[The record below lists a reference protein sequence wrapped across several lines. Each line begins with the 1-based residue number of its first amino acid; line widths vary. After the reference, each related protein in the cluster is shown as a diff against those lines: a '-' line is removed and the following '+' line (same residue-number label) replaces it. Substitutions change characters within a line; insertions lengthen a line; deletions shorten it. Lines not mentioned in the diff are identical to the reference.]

1 MNKNR
6 QTTLF
11 RYWTT
16 RYLIT
21 LCVGLLVIGIA
32 SSLWINYNETQKR
45 LDFMRLTAG
54 EIADRVLDADGNIK
68 VAPFLFRILDN
79 RQQSLRQNYK
89 PFMLIL
95 GAQKQPLFDLPGPL
109 SNELSA
115 RAAQLTDAGEDVTEI
130 TLSRGE
136 QFLFVKRSITAK
148 EQTVGWVFLFTPKKE
163 MMRSTT
169 EFQLLFIMLISL
181 GLLGWLVIFL
191 LTKKLSQPI
200 MDVAAAAKQIVI
212 GDYDIRLEKDSKE
225 TEIYELIHSFK
236 EMADRLR
243 QLEMMRTELL
253 AGVTHEL
260 KTPVTSISGLV
271 QAVKDDI
278 VTGAEAKE
286 FLEICTSETA
296 RLQKMVEDLLD
307 FNSFAVGDI
316 RIRRESQDVYELVQ
330 EITHQ
335 WRIGQEEDNLSLH
348 VEKPERP
355 IIVFTDP
362 LRVQQVLYNLL
373 NNAAQASR
381 PGGRIEIRLG
391 ETPQDIRIVVQDHGT
406 GIPAAEQPFVFDRFY
421 RGEEKKHTVRG
432 LGLGLS
438 FSRMIAQ
445 ALGGNLEL
453 TESSEAGTTFT
464 LTLRKGVE
472 V

>member
-1 MNKNR
+1 MNKNK

-16 RYLIT
+16 RYLII
-21 LCVGLLVIGIA
+21 LCVGLLVVGIA
-32 SSLWINYNETQKR
+32 SSIWITYNETQKR
-45 LDFMRLTAG
+45 LDFMRLTAA
-54 EIADRVLDADGNIK
+54 EISERIVDSEGK
-68 VAPFLFRILDN
+68 VKMAPFLFRILDS
-79 RQQSLRQNYK
+79 RQESLRQNYK

-95 GAQKQPLFDLPGPL
+95 GSQKRSMFDVPGPF
-109 SNELSA
+109 SNELA
-115 RAAQLTDAGEDVTEI
+115 QRAAELTEAGDDVTEI

-136 QFLFVKRSITAK
+136 EFLFVKRSITVQQK
-148 EQTVGWVFLFTPKKE
+148 NVGWVFLFTPKKE
-163 MMRSTT
+163 MTRSTT

-181 GLLGWLVIFL
+181 GLLGWLVIYL

-200 MDVAAAAKQIVI
+200 KDVADAAKQIVI
-212 GDYDIRLEKDSKE
+212 GDYDIHLDKNSRE

-278 VTGAEAKE
+278 VTGVEAKE
-286 FLEICTSETA
+286 FLEICSKETA

-316 RIRRESQDVYELVQ
+316 RIRRESQNVYELVQ

-335 WRIGQEEDNLSLH
+335 WRIVQEEDTVALH
-348 VEKPERP
+348 VDKPATD
-355 IIVFTDP
+355 IIVSTDP
-362 LRVQQVLYNLL
+362 LRIQQVLYNLL
-373 NNAAQASR
+373 NNAAQATL
-381 PGGRIEIRLG
+381 PGGRIDVSLS
-391 ETPQDIRIVVQDHGT
+391 ETDQEIRIVVKDNGM
-406 GIPAAEQPFVFDRFY
+406 GIPVAEQPFVFDRFY
-421 RGEEKKHTVRG
+421 RGEAKKHTVRG

-445 ALGGNLEL
+445 ALGGNLVL
-453 TESSEAGTTFT
+453 TNSSEVGTTFT
-464 LTLRKGVE
+464 LILRK
-472 V
+472 